1 MEFRFGLHN
10 EIQIPRPWGPRTE
23 YEAFKHTVDQAVL
36 ADQVG
41 FEWWSTVEHHFLCE
55 FSHSSAPEVLYP
67 YVAARTENV
76 RIGHAVRLLP
86 FPYNHPVRLAEEA
99 AMLDLLCDGR
109 LEFGV
114 GRSVSWD
121 ELHGFGIDPADT
133 RAMADESLEVILGC
147 WTEDAFSYEGKYF
160 KLPPRHVIPKP
171 LQKPH
176 PPLWMAGTS
185 RDSHEIAGRLG
196 VGCMS
201 FVLIVPL
208 DEVKAR
214 IDMYKAGIAKC
225 TNPAGKFINNRVAG
239 ATAVHVAETDEE
251 AFANARQ
258 WFEWTTKLAI
268 DIVLSVA
275 HQVPAVNPA
284 NGAVSVVEA
293 AGGDMGSYEYL
304 RPFLEFD
311 KNILTLDFLVDNGMV
326 ICGSPDTVIDQV
338 KRYMDTGMD
347 TLLTMHQVGAIPHE
361 KVMRSIQLFGEH
373 VIPAIKKESAAREA
387 LQ

>member
-10 EIQIPRPWGPRTE
+10 EIQIPRPWRPRTE
-23 YEAFKHTVDQAVL
+23 YEAFKHTVEQAVL

-121 ELHGFGIDPADT
+121 ELHGFGINPADT
-133 RAMADESLEVILGC
+133 RAEA
-147 WTEDAFSYEGKYF
+147 
-160 KLPPRHVIPKP
+160 
-171 LQKPH
+171 
-176 PPLWMAGTS
+176 
-185 RDSHEIAGRLG
+185 
-196 VGCMS
+196 
-201 FVLIVPL
+201 
-208 DEVKAR
+208 
-214 IDMYKAGIAKC
+214 
-225 TNPAGKFINNRVAG
+225 
-239 ATAVHVAETDEE
+239 DEE

-268 DIVLSVA
+268 DVVLSVA

-284 NGAVSVVEA
+284 NGAVSA
-293 AGGDMGSYEYL
+293 IDPSKHMGSYEYL
-304 RPFLEFD
+304 RPFIEFD
-311 KNILTLDFLVDNGMV
+311 KNILTLDFLVENGMV
-326 ICGSPDTVIDQV
+326 ICG
-338 KRYMDTGMD
+338 
-347 TLLTMHQVGAIPHE
+347 
-361 KVMRSIQLFGEH
+361 
-373 VIPAIKKESAAREA
+373 
-387 LQ
+387 